1 MFNGYNP
8 PKSKR
13 HNNGLHI
20 AHDSCYLFTGPTLKK
35 QKYII
40 LAMPRRKACSAV
52 PQDLPSEAAKRD
64 GHTVCSVAPT
74 LRCVAQKDIL
84 DKFLPC
90 RRTCF
95 IPVPLSAHNSVML
108 YELCFGIRNTVVG
121 NSEFHTVLSKYHVS
135 SSGKSASGS
144 APGCEIACRCLR
156 KFVSMDLI
164 VGELNMDDMFA
175 S

>member
-1 MFNGYNP
+1 MLLGLYGSCSWFAMAPALG
-8 PKSKR
+8 SLWLLLL
-13 HNNGLHI
+13 GLHGFFSWVSM
-20 AHDSCYLFTGPTLKK
+20 ASSLGSLYG
-35 QKYII
+35 
-40 LAMPRRKACSAV
+40 S
-52 PQDLPSEAAKRD
+52 
-64 GHTVCSVAPT
+64 CSVAPT